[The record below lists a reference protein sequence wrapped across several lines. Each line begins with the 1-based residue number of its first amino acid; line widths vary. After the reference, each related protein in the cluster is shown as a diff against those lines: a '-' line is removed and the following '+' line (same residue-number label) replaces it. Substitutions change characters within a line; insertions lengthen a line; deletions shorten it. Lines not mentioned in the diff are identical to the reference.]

1 MTLQDLGNIGEFLGG
16 LAVIA
21 SLVYLALQIRQNTK
35 SVRAATFQA
44 ISDATQ
50 ARQLA
55 RANRDSSRV
64 WRIDMSA
71 PGDLDQDEL
80 AQFMVLLLAS
90 VRGYENQHFQFRQGM
105 IDPELWEGSA
115 RAFLSWVVPSQGF
128 QQFWRACRPW
138 FSEEFAG
145 WVDAAESE
153 RSASIEGA
161 D

>member
-1 MTLQDLGNIGEFLGG
+1 M
-16 LAVIA
+16 
-21 SLVYLALQIRQNTK
+21 ALPIRQNTK

-55 RANRDSSRV
+55 RANRDSSRI
-64 WRIDMSA
+64 WRIGMSA
-71 PGDLDQDEL
+71 PGNLDEDEL

-105 IDPELWEGSA
+105 IDPQLWEGSA
-115 RAFLSWVVPSQGF
+115 RAFLAWVVPSQGF

-145 WVDAAESE
+145 WVDAAGGESP
-153 RSASIEGA
+153 ASTKDA
-161 D
+161 DGSPSTVAAQQRDEADRP